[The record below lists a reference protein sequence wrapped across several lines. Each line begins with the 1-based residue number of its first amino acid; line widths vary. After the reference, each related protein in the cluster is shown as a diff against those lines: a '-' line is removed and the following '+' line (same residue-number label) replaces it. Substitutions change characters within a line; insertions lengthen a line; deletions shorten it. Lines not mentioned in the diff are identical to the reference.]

1 MGCQER
7 SCEVA
12 SLRNSSWQSVTN
24 WRVGRGELDGVRI
37 LSRKIVEYMTCNHLP
52 KSKKNQG
59 RVDLAGF
66 AGGFDSG
73 FAESTFDG
81 LGFGLG
87 FSVMTDP
94 IKACIVGSRG
104 EYSWGGWASTVFWI
118 DPGEDMVVMQLAQLV
133 PSDRYPLR
141 RELKVLA
148 YQTIVDIDTP
158 GNTLAYWE
166 AS

>member
-1 MGCQER
+1 M
-7 SCEVA
+7 A
-12 SLRNSSWQSVTN
+12 VTN

-52 KSKKNQG
+52 KSKKNQD

-118 DPGEDMVVMQLAQLV
+118 DPGEDMVVMQLAQPV